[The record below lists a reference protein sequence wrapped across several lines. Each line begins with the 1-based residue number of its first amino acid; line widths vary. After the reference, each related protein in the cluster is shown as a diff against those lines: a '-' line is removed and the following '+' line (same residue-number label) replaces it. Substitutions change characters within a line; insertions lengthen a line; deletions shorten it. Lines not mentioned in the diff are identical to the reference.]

1 MIVFGHFGDPKNGPR
16 SRMVMNGKPTSA
28 LVSFLPLF
36 NIIFSHEKSN
46 QKVPSHVTNG
56 PNGKDLVIF
65 LEKNCEKSDFLTEK
79 CQGGRSSFKPSWL
92 TRYTVHGRGAKSPLG
107 SEYRL
112 KTRSKKFKLFFKKV
126 FKNGPKSGSKPVRFP
141 TVIHKVACFWTV
153 FSKTFICG
161 LSNLHCSVPCVT
173 RTYPQYRN
181 SRKSVTDTH
190 TNGTSSF
197 WLSHERK
204 GASRNYPWV
213 MYKPNSVNT
222 RALLLIVI
230 GI

>member
-1 MIVFGHFGDPKNGPR
+1 MLLKSQEINCGWKIIMII
-16 SRMVMNGKPTSA
+16 T
-28 LVSFLPLF
+28 LF
-36 NIIFSHEKSN
+36 PINQGSHRQSTG
-46 QKVPSHVTNG
+46 VT
-56 PNGKDLVIF
+56 
-65 LEKNCEKSDFLTEK
+65 
-79 CQGGRSSFKPSWL
+79 

-181 SRKSVTDTH
+181 SRKSVTDRQTDTH
-190 TNGTSSF
+190 THTLTGHPVFDSPTN
-197 WLSHERK
+197 
-204 GASRNYPWV
+204 V
-213 MYKPNSVNT
+213 
-222 RALLLIVI
+222 RALRAKINLVGCLLKCVSWHE
-230 GI
+230 